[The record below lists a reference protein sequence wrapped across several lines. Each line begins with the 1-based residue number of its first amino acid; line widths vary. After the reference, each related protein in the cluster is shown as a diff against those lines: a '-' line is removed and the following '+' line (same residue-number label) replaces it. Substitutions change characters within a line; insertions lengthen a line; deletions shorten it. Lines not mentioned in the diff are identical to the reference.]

1 MNGGDDDEVIIKYF
15 YNLNYDDSRNE
26 WFWWWWR
33 DLMNDFDDD
42 CQDCHSLNE
51 WFWWWW
57 QDDLDYNDRGEVRCW
72 WGGGGGEVTVIQL
85 LKELFWEVWP
95 DVGGGGLLEV
105 TRYKYHRFCLKY
117 TVRKGWFFVKFHDYV
132 SNDATDQK

>member
-72 WGGGGGEVTVIQL
+72 WGGGGGGDSYSVTKGTVL
-85 LKELFWEVWP
+85 RGVARC
-95 DVGGGGLLEV
+95 GGRGLIRGDTL
-105 TRYKYHRFCLKY
+105 
-117 TVRKGWFFVKFHDYV
+117 
-132 SNDATDQK
+132 